1 MFPNQNNNNNNNRR
15 GGAFG
20 SGYGSGYGSG
30 GFRSTSGSGGNS
42 DGNYGGNR
50 FYSQHAFP
58 TDWRFRVIRPPP
70 IRGTE
75 SKTIVLPESVMQ
87 GLLQQNVP
95 TPWFFEVENPRSSKK
110 IIVGAPHFE
119 LAENGVGLPLWMRKA
134 VGVDLMDF
142 VDVRSIPQPPNATAV
157 VVRGLKS
164 DYADI
169 PNIDQDI
176 RQRLTDALSEY
187 STLNKGSVIPLRLE
201 PSAFATQ
208 HEFKIESLFS
218 NGVPVNQ
225 ASIIGV
231 GHELHVEFDK
241 PYQGKHAYKLG
252 GDDED
257 DETSMRP
264 GFVSSTGFQFN
275 RHGLPLLPSTLERM
289 TPSEGER
296 FMRGPSPT
304 PLPPRRL
311 SNRVSPPASPPR
323 PRFARAPET
332 LTTTTLAMRLP
343 ESRSRMAYQTGEM
356 EDRQDDAKRR
366 ATSRNNDSNA
376 ALLRYE
382 SIIAARRSPVLVD
395 RQEEQVE
402 EDEEIYIFEY
412 DDDDEDEEEE
422 EDDEIMNVD

>member
-1 MFPNQNNNNNNNRR
+1 MFPYQNNNRFGDGGGR
-15 GGAFG
+15 GGLFG
-20 SGYGSGYGSG
+20 SGYNSG
-30 GFRSTSGSGGNS
+30 GGGGSIGRSGG
-42 DGNYGGNR
+42 GNQ
-50 FYSQHAFP
+50 FFSQQTFP
-58 TDWRFRVIRPPP
+58 AEWRFRVIRPPP

-87 GLLQQNVP
+87 SLLQQNIP

-119 LAENGVGLPLWMRKA
+119 LADNGVGLPLWMRKA

-142 VDVRSIPQPPNATAV
+142 VDIRSIPQPPNATAV

-187 STLNKGSVIPLRLE
+187 STLNKESVIPLRLE

-218 NGVPVNQ
+218 NGMPVNQ

-231 GHELHVEFDK
+231 GQELHVEFDK

-257 DETSMRP
+257 DEGMRP

-332 LTTTTLAMRLP
+332 LMPTTTTSTMHLP